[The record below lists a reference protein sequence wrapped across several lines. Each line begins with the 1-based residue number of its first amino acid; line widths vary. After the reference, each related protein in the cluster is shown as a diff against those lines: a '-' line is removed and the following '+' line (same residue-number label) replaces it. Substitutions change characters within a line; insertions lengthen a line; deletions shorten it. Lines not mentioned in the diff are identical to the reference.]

1 MDLKRLPRLFGALAA
16 LLAVCAAAAPA
27 EAALPGKNGKIAF
40 QRGSPG
46 SIYAVNPDGSGETLL
61 SKEGANSHTPA
72 WAPNGARLSFTSD
85 GDGLD
90 NSYNLFA
97 VNADGSGLTQLT
109 SFYDESP
116 WGASW
121 SPDASAVVFVAAGVI
136 HTVRADGT
144 GLTALAAGGSPAWSP
159 DGSTIAF
166 GDTEGR
172 LTLMRSDGSG
182 QRVLTPSPATEPQ
195 WSPDGSR
202 IAFVFTGLHVIDAD
216 GTDER
221 QLAATATADMDWS
234 PDGRQI
240 AYSADVGSNRDVYV
254 VNADGS
260 GAARLTN
267 DPAFDAGP
275 AWAPDG
281 TRIAFVSDRDRPHGL
296 TGIYTM
302 AADGTNVTV
311 LAEGH
316 GGPQWQR
323 IPPPGRSDYRN
334 AAHYCK
340 AQREFLGD
348 SAFRQRYGRA
358 SGANAHGGCVNG

>member
-1 MDLKRLPRLFGALAA
+1 M
-16 LLAVCAAAAPA
+16 
-27 EAALPGKNGKIAF
+27 
-40 QRGSPG
+40 
-46 SIYAVNPDGSGETLL
+46 
-61 SKEGANSHTPA
+61 
-72 WAPNGARLSFTSD
+72 
-85 GDGLD
+85 
-90 NSYNLFA
+90 
-97 VNADGSGLTQLT
+97 
-109 SFYDESP
+109 
-116 WGASW
+116 
-121 SPDASAVVFVAAGVI
+121 
-136 HTVRADGT
+136 
-144 GLTALAAGGSPAWSP
+144 
-159 DGSTIAF
+159 
-166 GDTEGR
+166 
-172 LTLMRSDGSG
+172 
-182 QRVLTPSPATEPQ
+182 
-195 WSPDGSR
+195 
-202 IAFVFTGLHVIDAD
+202 
-216 GTDER
+216 
-221 QLAATATADMDWS
+221 TATADMDWS

-316 GGPQWQR
+316 GGPEWQR
-323 IPPPGRSDYRN
+323 IPPPVRSDYRN

-348 SAFRQRYGRA
+348 SAFRQKYGRA
-358 SGANAHGGCVNG
+358 SGANAHGGCVSGLAHSRRDPRRIGRARRSPWE